1 MSELELGRWV
11 VVLYLLLC
19 LISIFR
25 LVTIVSNRS
34 FKVPIYISVLQ
45 RVVREESY

>member
-1 MSELELGRWV
+1 MVSELELDRWV

-34 FKVPIYISVLQ
+34 FKVPIYISALQ
-45 RVVREESY
+45 SVVGE